1 MSIKR
6 KRKGKKQE
14 KEETSVN
21 TNELSELMDFVSI
34 NEIESSSV
42 EMLDM
47 QVEANE
53 IVVKMLENRIKVLEA
68 ELKIKEVE
76 IENLKR
82 KESQE
87 TSLKSSPIQKHL
99 SSVQEKHINLLKG
112 YRMIYKTKPNGA
124 CAQNASA
131 VMKMKK
137 KHWG

>member
-34 NEIESSSV
+34 NEIESASV

-87 TSLKSSPIQKHL
+87 TSLKSSPIPKHL

-112 YRMIYKTKPNGA
+112 YRMIY
-124 CAQNASA
+124 
-131 VMKMKK
+131 
-137 KHWG
+137 